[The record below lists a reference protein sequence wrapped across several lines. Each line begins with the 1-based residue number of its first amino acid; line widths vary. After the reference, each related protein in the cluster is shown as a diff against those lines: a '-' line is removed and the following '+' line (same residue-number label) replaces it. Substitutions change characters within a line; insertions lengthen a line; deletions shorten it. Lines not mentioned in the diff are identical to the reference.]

1 MGLHTVVRA
10 CAAFVLIGLFTGC
23 ATAPDSRPFNAEL
36 HQDVTNVEILPM
48 RESEPTVHIVNNPGH
63 SFGLVGLLIAEGHM
77 APRRNWFREQVSEA
91 EFDHMEFFVD
101 ALGDFMEERGYN
113 LMVPESIVEPS
124 SNRPARSMWGPR
136 KSYKHAPMDDSHA
149 LLDINILFAGYASSG
164 SGDGSPYRP
173 TVVVS
178 AKMVDPLGEEELF
191 FDRLIYNNVF
201 PGHSKSIVIFDS
213 TEHAYANFEELQEAD
228 SATLEGFKFALE
240 SVARELAE
248 QFAPRS

>member
-1 MGLHTVVRA
+1 MGLHTFVRA
-10 CAAFVLIGLFTGC
+10 CAAFALICLFTGC
-23 ATAPDSRPFNAEL
+23 ATAPDSLPFNAEL
-36 HQDVTNVEILPM
+36 HQEVTNVEVLPLK
-48 RESEPTVHIVNNPGH
+48 ESEPTVHIVNNPGH
-63 SFGLVGLLIAEGHM
+63 SFGLIGLLIAEGHM
-77 APRRNWFREQVSEA
+77 APRRNWFREQVSAA

-101 ALGDFMEERGYN
+101 ALSGFMEERGYT

-136 KSYKHAPMDDSHA
+136 KSYNQASMDESDA
-149 LLDINILFAGYASSG
+149 QLDINILFAGYASSG

-178 AKMVDPLGEEELF
+178 AKMVDPLGQQELF

-201 PGHSKSIVIFDS
+201 PGHDKSIVIFDS
-213 TEHAYANFEELQEAD
+213 TEHAYANFDELQEAGPV
-228 SATLEGFKFALE
+228 TLEGFKFALE